1 VGRRTRWALALLP
14 AVAGLGCWAAART
27 GLLPDE
33 RLLVSASALRGDWLL
48 ALGIAVS
55 LLACAALAL
64 RERRDA
70 DWRRR
75 MDEQA
80 ARSARERRLLLSRL
94 DHELKNP
101 LTAMRAAVA
110 NVAAL
115 SADGGAAGPDAE
127 GPRTAGLRSIEEQV
141 LRLSRLTADLRKI
154 AEVEASP
161 VDERPVDV
169 PELLEEAVDVLRE
182 QPGAAGREVSL
193 DLPRAPWPLPLVLG
207 DWDLLALAFGNLLDN
222 AAKYTPPGGRIEV
235 RARESGGQVLVE
247 VADTGPG
254 IPPEDLPQI
263 WEELYRS
270 PQARSVPGSG
280 LGLPLVRAV
289 VERHG
294 GTVTA
299 ESRVGRGTVVRVT
312 LPAAASGDSR
322 SEVPPEEARSPA
334 GPGAQAAR

>member
-1 VGRRTRWALALLP
+1 VGRRTRWVVALLP
-14 AVAGLGCWAAART
+14 AAAGLACWVAART
-27 GLLPDE
+27 GLLADE

-48 ALGIAVS
+48 AAGIALS
-55 LLACAALAL
+55 LVGCGALAL
-64 RERRDA
+64 LGHRDA
-70 DWRRR
+70 VWRRR
-75 MDEQA
+75 FAEQA
-80 ARSARERRLLLSRL
+80 AQSARERRLLLSRL

-115 SADGGAAGPDAE
+115 SATGTGSAVGQASE
-127 GPRTAGLRSIEEQV
+127 GPTTAGLRSIEEQV

-182 QPGAAGREVSL
+182 QPGSAGRQVSL
-193 DLPRAPWPLPLVLG
+193 DLPQAPWPLPPVLG

-222 AAKYTPPGGRIEV
+222 AVKYTPPGGRIEV

-254 IPPEDLPQI
+254 IPPQDLPYI

-299 ESRVGRGTVVRVT
+299 ESRVGRGTVVRVS
-312 LPAAASGDSR
+312 L
-322 SEVPPEEARSPA
+322 PA
-334 GPGAQAAR
+334 GPSSESRPDPGTQPAR